1 MVCLRRLLGC
11 RGLFVFGWKGGGWWV
26 GLVGL
31 GDESDRSDRSDW
43 SDGAGRGRTDGAAG
57 SGEGG
62 VDFLFCFVAVFE
74 GFVCSFEGGIR
85 FCES

>member
-31 GDESDRSDRSDW
+31 GDESDWSDW
-43 SDGAGRGRTDGAAG
+43 SDEVGWDGAAG

>member
-11 RGLFVFGWKGGGWWV
+11 RGLFVFGWKGEGG
-26 GLVGL
+26 G
-31 GDESDRSDRSDW
+31 SDRGTSRT
-43 SDGAGRGRTDGAAG
+43 GLTGLTGRTRSDGAAG

-62 VDFLFCFVAVFE
+62 ADLLFCFVAVFE